1 MQIFLSLPEKVDIL
15 CVYSAAQK
23 SETTS
28 WKENII
34 RVRLADMFLAHQQV
48 IHQSKEDVLEI
59 QISYHW
65 YETGWPSLVARQPKE
80 KSHVFRKCQFNHEA

>member
-1 MQIFLSLPEKVDIL
+1 M
-15 CVYSAAQK
+15 YSALQK

-59 QISYHW
+59 QISYHS
-65 YETGWPSLVARQPKE
+65 YETGWPLLVARATE
-80 KSHVFRKCQFNHEA
+80 RKSHDLRKCQFNHET